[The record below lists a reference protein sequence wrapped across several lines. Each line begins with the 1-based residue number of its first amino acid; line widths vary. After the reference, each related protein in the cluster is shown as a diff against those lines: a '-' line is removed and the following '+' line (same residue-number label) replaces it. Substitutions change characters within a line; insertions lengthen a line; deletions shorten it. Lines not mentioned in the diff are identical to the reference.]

1 MFVFGDINLKITG
14 KFRIKCN
21 LWEIRQWSVKK
32 LSLDQMLIGISV
44 EDLKGKNGE
53 TASAFQAFPLE
64 SVVTDEFTGS
74 SLMLYGTPI
83 VS

>member
-1 MFVFGDINLKITG
+1 MFVFGDINIKVTG

-21 LWEIRQWSVKK
+21 LWEIRQWSVN
-32 LSLDQMLIGISV
+32 MLLLERRLTCISV

-64 SVVTDEFTGS
+64 SVVTDEFTG
-74 SLMLYGTPI
+74 LLLLLYGIPTAK
-83 VS
+83 